1 MADNIIGIYQRHAGA
16 FEQKR
21 STTLFEQ
28 PWLERFLSLLPN
40 NGRILD
46 SCARTTEAVRG
57 LFLNDQIPTQTIC
70 F

>member
-1 MADNIIGIYQRHAGA
+1 MSNSMADNIIGIYQRHAGA

-40 NGRILD
+40 NGRILILAAATACR
-46 SCARTTEAVRG
+46 SPTILSARAFR
-57 LFLNDQIPTQTIC
+57 
-70 F
+70 